1 MARGDEREFELV
13 LGNKQLLSMFFL
25 VVVLL
30 AVFFSLGYMVG
41 KSFGPGQTLAAE
53 PPATSRPDTPADR
66 PAPVLRPPVATP
78 SPEADAA
85 PPGLPLERTEPAA
98 VRETRPGTDTKP
110 ARTAPARTEPVPSP
124 VPEVRPPSVASAP
137 APAPPGVALR
147 GLHLQI
153 AAVRVRPDAEA
164 LAESLRK
171 KGYDVRLNDQATD
184 GWYRLLLGPFPD
196 DRAAREMRDKLE
208 KDGYKSILRRP

>member
-1 MARGDEREFELV
+1 MARGEEREFELV

-41 KSFGPGQTLAAE
+41 KSMGPAQTLAAE

-66 PAPVLRPPVATP
+66 PAPVLRPPAATP

-98 VRETRPGTDTKP
+98 VREPVRAPETQP
-110 ARTAPARTEPVPSP
+110 ARVAAP
-124 VPEVRPPSVASAP
+124 PPAESASAP
-137 APAPPGVALR
+137 PAAAPALAIR

-171 KGYDVRLNDQATD
+171 KGYDVRLNDQAAD

-196 DRAAREMRDKLE
+196 ERAAREMRDKLE
-208 KDGYKSILRRP
+208 KDGYKSILRKP

>member
-1 MARGDEREFELV
+1 MARGEEREFELV

-98 VRETRPGTDTKP
+98 VRETLPAAETKP
-110 ARTAPARTEPVPSP
+110 ARTGPVVATLPP
-124 VPEVRPPSVASAP
+124 VAGAP
-137 APAPPGVALR
+137 APAVAIR

-171 KGYDVRLNDQATD
+171 KGYDVRLNDQASD
-184 GWYRLLLGPFPD
+184 GWYRLLIGPFPD

-208 KDGYKSILRRP
+208 KDGYKSIVRRP